1 MARVIKYTKAFK
13 KQFKKRRQDPKWRS
27 IFKSSLPQ
35 EFDDQKRSPWKY
47 IIQCLI
53 EDKTIP
59 DYFYPHALEG
69 VTMEKQ
75 ETTRKKKRFDMKRS
89 FRRISAVIAT
99 MAFTTGL
106 AACGSSQS
114 TCPIG
119 EQSHFLRHC
128 PQGWK
133 KFTSKDLGYSVYFPG
148 VPEKDTYKDPTG
160 AYARYSTVNDKDHIN
175 YAVSVTKFTR
185 KQVEDSSVIMRREVV
200 YSSAGLYGL
209 ESFGTSS
216 SEYKQFVDTF
226 RLSEDTQEWKEG
238 LHDFRHW
245 LYLLPGDARPGLD
258 GSRHGGRDRSGH
270 HRRDRRRHLR
280 HQILANTLQGMVGLR
295 SLYTDEVVDSHQ
307 IMMMNNYMPTK
318 VNDLYKALLSLG

>member
-1 MARVIKYTKAFK
+1 MARVIKYTKALK

-35 EFDDQKRSPWKY
+35 ELDDQKRSPWKY
-47 IIQCLI
+47 IIQYLI

-59 DYFYPHALEG
+59 DYFYPHTLEG
-69 VTMEKQ
+69 VTMENQ
-75 ETTRKKKRFDMKRS
+75 ETTRKKNRFDMKRS
-89 FRRISAVIAT
+89 FRRISAIIAT
-99 MAFTTGL
+99 MAFTIGL

-114 TCPIG
+114 TAP
-119 EQSHFLRHC
+119 SANKATSSVTA

-185 KQVEDSSVIMRREVV
+185 KQVEDSKGFNDAQKRKVLTNVARLLQIDKYSFTTVDGHMAISYTGHDSEDSSVIMRREVV
-200 YSSAGLYGL
+200 YSSTGLYGL

-226 RLSEDTQEWKEG
+226 RLSEDTQK
-238 LHDFRHW
+238 
-245 LYLLPGDARPGLD
+245 
-258 GSRHGGRDRSGH
+258 
-270 HRRDRRRHLR
+270 
-280 HQILANTLQGMVGLR
+280 
-295 SLYTDEVVDSHQ
+295 
-307 IMMMNNYMPTK
+307 
-318 VNDLYKALLSLG
+318 